1 MSITTAVLGGLT
13 SLGSA
18 IYGAISSSR
27 RNKQAK
33 DLIAAQRKENKD
45 WYNTKMS
52 EDYTKRSDV
61 QSALQR
67 QRAMLND
74 RYRTEK
80 AAQAVSGGT
89 DEAMALEKQADADAM
104 SKTYSNIAANAA
116 NYRDQVEQQYRAQ
129 DAALNQQQA
138 ATLQAQAQ
146 ATAQAAS
153 QGVNAGIGLL
163 GAGFNEME
171 AKKLRETKYVPHN
184 KRLDEEEN
192 S

>member
-1 MSITTAVLGGLT
+1 
-13 SLGSA
+13 
-18 IYGAISSSR
+18 
-27 RNKQAK
+27 
-33 DLIAAQRKENKD
+33 
-45 WYNTKMS
+45 MS